1 MKVVTLASIVTY
13 VSVRMW
19 VLFCSVFGGTST
31 VCHIYCN
38 GGESKA
44 TDCNIKHGCSC
55 NNVAGVSC
63 SK

>member
-13 VSVRMW
+13 VSVLMW
-19 VLFCSVFGGTST
+19 VLFCSLFGGTST

-38 GGESKA
+38 GGEGKV
-44 TDCNIKHGCSC
+44 TDCNIKRGCSC
-55 NNVAGVSC
+55 NNVTGVSC